1 MTDAQRAPRPPRP
14 TPERVVAQQAAR
26 PHRGNVVDRAADL
39 RKHRSAADVPPG
51 HRQVGGTKAV
61 TRPGHAERPRTP
73 RDGTRR
79 RQYRPYG
86 GTR

>member
-1 MTDAQRAPRPPRP
+1 MTDTQRAPRPPRP

-26 PHRGNVVDRAADL
+26 PYWGNVADRPADL
-39 RKHRSAADVPPG
+39 RKHRSAAVVPPG
-51 HRQVGGTKAV
+51 YRVVGGTKAV
-61 TRPGHAERPRTP
+61 TMPGHAERPGTP